1 MTHLLLQLLLPL
13 LCWSC
18 QHTTPQPALP
28 QSKAEHMTQNDR
40 QVTTND
46 SVQKATTQ
54 LLQKCIYTQ
63 ADSALVVKL
72 LRMNTGQNDVLFYA
86 RQLKGTPYVA
96 STLEVADPEQL
107 VVNLR
112 QLDCTTLVETTL
124 ALTLTKRQHSD
135 SFADYC
141 RNLLRLRYF
150 DGHMNGYLSRLHYFS
165 WWMHNNQDMGLI
177 DEVKLPQQYTTFIN
191 VHNYYMSAHP
201 DKYKF
206 LKAHPEWVDS
216 IAALE
221 KRYNGPDGRYLTQ
234 ANTRLPHSKL
244 SNVADGDI
252 VAIVTRKA
260 GIDYSHLG
268 FAVWGKDGLL
278 HLLNASSIHHKV
290 VEEPKTLYQYL
301 KEHPSSI
308 GIRLWRLR

>member
-28 QSKAEHMTQNDR
+28 QSKVEHMTQNDC

-191 VHNYYMSAHP
+191 VQNYYMSVHP

-234 ANTRLPHSKL
+234 ANTRLPYSKL

>member
-1 MTHLLLQLLLPL
+1 MTHFFLQLLLPL
-13 LCWSC
+13 ACWSC
-18 QHTTPQPALP
+18 QRIMPQQSLP
-28 QSKAEHMTQNDR
+28 QTKTEQATQLTSQD
-40 QVTTND
+40 TTND
-46 SVQKATTQ
+46 STANATISLMQ
-54 LLQKCIYTQ
+54 QCIYTQ

-72 LRMNTGQNDVLFYA
+72 LSMDTGKNDVLFYA
-86 RQLKGTPYVA
+86 RQLKGVPYVA
-96 STLEVADPEQL
+96 STLEMADPEQL
-107 VVNLR
+107 VVNLH

-124 ALTLTKRQHSD
+124 ALTLTKRQHSN

-141 RNLLRLRYF
+141 HNLLRLRYF
-150 DGHMNGYLSRLHYFS
+150 NGHMNGYLSRLHYFS

-177 DEVKLPQQYTTFIN
+177 DEVKLPQQYTTIIN
-191 VHNYYMSAHP
+191 VQNYYMSAHP

-234 ANTRLPHSKL
+234 ANTLLSRNKLP
-244 SNVADGDI
+244 NVADGDI

-268 FAVWGKDGLL
+268 FAVWGKDGRL

-308 GIRLWRLR
+308 GIRLWRLK